1 MKPTRCFLT
10 LTSGESMIPL
20 AQIGKS
26 SSAPALRDAPM
37 VFQGAALPHLLT
49 LKAVEEEAPPSL
61 TSSRRF
67 LGEAALG
74 VWVVWGVRQIRLD
87 RGICG
92 GAPGTISS
100 SPLR

>member
-26 SSAPALRDAPM
+26 SSAPALQDAPM
-37 VFQGAALPHLLT
+37 VLQGAALPRPLT
-49 LKAVEEEAPPSL
+49 LQVVEGEAPPSL

-67 LGEAALG
+67 LGEAAPG
-74 VWVVWGVRQIRLD
+74 VWGVRRIRLD
-87 RGICG
+87 RGICV
-92 GAPGTISS
+92 GASGTISS
-100 SPLR
+100 SLLR